1 MRGALLLIVT
11 VILTTVTLPTTVLFF
26 IIAAPHRWHAGPG
39 NCCRWNTRKKITPED
54 LHAFDYGIES
64 NEGFRRR
71 LIDVHGHGQRRA
83 HVTGLVGA
91 KASRSLIG
99 SFVSEVDRS
108 RTGIDARK
116 SICPGEGHRDAG
128 VVPVIPVGARARYR
142 TGHRR
147 CPVDVY
153 RQRFRSFLVLGV
165 IRGKV
170 R

>member
-108 RTGIDARK
+108 RTGIDARQVVRA
-116 SICPGEGHRDAG
+116 RDG
-128 VVPVIPVGARARYR
+128 FRHVRVIPAIRLGR
-142 TGHRR
+142 G
-147 CPVDVY
+147 
-153 RQRFRSFLVLGV
+153 RQAG
-165 IRGKV
+165 
-170 R
+170 